1 MTGVLTCALPILG
14 FAVGAQSHLDDLSE
28 MMGSWAVSGPA
39 LAVGRAALT
48 DRIWTIQMTTQL
60 ATETDQLDQLA
71 TAAGWQIVGGTSLY
85 RLYQMND
92 ATAWQDHLARHQI
105 WVRAFSYNAT
115 WLRLGLPPQT
125 GWARLEQA
133 LRG

>member
-1 MTGVLTCALPILG
+1 
-14 FAVGAQSHLDDLSE
+14 
-28 MMGSWAVSGPA
+28 
-39 LAVGRAALT
+39 
-48 DRIWTIQMTTQL
+48 MTTQL
-60 ATETDQLDQLA
+60 ATEADQLDQLA

-85 RLYQMND
+85 RLYQMSD

-105 WVRAFSYNAT
+105 WVRAFSYNAN

>member
-1 MTGVLTCALPILG
+1 
-14 FAVGAQSHLDDLSE
+14 
-28 MMGSWAVSGPA
+28 
-39 LAVGRAALT
+39 
-48 DRIWTIQMTTQL
+48 MTTQL
-60 ATETDQLDQLA
+60 ATESVQLDQLA

-85 RLYQMND
+85 RLYQMGD
-92 ATAWQDHLARHQI
+92 AAASKDHLARHQI
-105 WVRAFSYNAT
+105 WVRAFSYNAN